1 MLRILKQRHF
11 GGEFPGTEEG
21 KNTVAAPLERP
32 RSLQFFSTSFISFKA
47 GKRGKRI
54 IFYISH
60 ITLIFQKPEKILEAH
75 LKLNF
80 KWFCHSEMD
89 IFSTSLFFI
98 SCQQVFTSSS
108 QSFGSPTSSR
118 IDNDFWRCLKAKTK
132 LNHANTASRNQCAAR
147 RANRC
152 ALSAKRLKHFESTE
166 KK

>member
-80 KWFCHSEMD
+80 K
-89 IFSTSLFFI
+89 
-98 SCQQVFTSSS
+98 
-108 QSFGSPTSSR
+108 
-118 IDNDFWRCLKAKTK
+118 
-132 LNHANTASRNQCAAR
+132 
-147 RANRC
+147 
-152 ALSAKRLKHFESTE
+152 
-166 KK
+166 